1 MNNYVSITD
10 SFNHT
15 EFNNFLESKM
25 MTSYFDKS
33 EIDSIKN
40 YIDNSTYEA
49 MKMKLLNGTFPDEPA
64 TKLIINKAG
73 TSKKRVVYSYSSDIN
88 ITLKFIAYKL
98 HYFDYLFAD
107 NCYSFRHNY
116 GVSNAIRKI
125 KHNKHIKSQFCLKVD
140 IKNYFNSMNIDIL
153 LSKLE
158 VIKSTDLILYKLF
171 ENILSE
177 NHVYYNGK
185 IITEAHGGMAG
196 IPISPFF
203 ANIYMSD
210 IDTYFYENNIEYY
223 RYSDDIILFA
233 DTYEDLMSLK
243 TILYSKINDLKLEIN
258 HEKEYITKP
267 GEVWEFLGF
276 SYCNGE
282 IDLSENSIRK
292 MKQKIKRKSEALRRW
307 QRKKGLPSE
316 KAAIGF
322 INTINNKLYG
332 RNNSNVKS
340 DDFTSDKCSSASL
353 TGISSDTSLDISSK
367 NFADSP
373 LETVE
378 KFSNDFSDFTWSRW
392 FFPNITTTKGL
403 KIIDD
408 YMQEYIR
415 YTITGRHYKGNYRIK
430 YETLKKLGYRNL
442 VNEYYKSRN

>member
-1 MNNYVSITD
+1 
-10 SFNHT
+10 
-15 EFNNFLESKM
+15 
-25 MTSYFDKS
+25 
-33 EIDSIKN
+33 
-40 YIDNSTYEA
+40 
-49 MKMKLLNGTFPDEPA
+49 
-64 TKLIINKAG
+64 
-73 TSKKRVVYSYSSDIN
+73 
-88 ITLKFIAYKL
+88 
-98 HYFDYLFAD
+98 
-107 NCYSFRHNY
+107 
-116 GVSNAIRKI
+116 
-125 KHNKHIKSQFCLKVD
+125 
-140 IKNYFNSMNIDIL
+140 
-153 LSKLE
+153 
-158 VIKSTDLILYKLF
+158 
-171 ENILSE
+171 
-177 NHVYYNGK
+177 
-185 IITEAHGGMAG
+185 MAG

-203 ANIYMSD
+203 ANIYMGD

-233 DTYEDLMSLK
+233 DTYEELISLK

-282 IDLSENSIRK
+282 IDLSTNSIRK

-307 QRKKGLPSE
+307 QRKKGLPVE

-340 DDFTSDKCSSASL
+340 D
-353 TGISSDTSLDISSK
+353 
-367 NFADSP
+367 
-373 LETVE
+373 
-378 KFSNDFSDFTWSRW
+378 DFSDFTWSRW

-430 YETLKKLGYRNL
+430 YATLKKLGYRNL
-442 VNEYYKSRN
+442 VNEYYKSKF

>member
-1 MNNYVSITD
+1 MNTYVSITD
-10 SFNHT
+10 CFNHT

-25 MTSYFDKS
+25 MNPYFDKS
-33 EIDSIKN
+33 EIAAIKN
-40 YIDNSTYEA
+40 YIDNFTYET
-49 MKMKLLNGTFPDEPA
+49 MKMKLLDGTFPGEPA

-73 TSKKRVVYSYSSDIN
+73 SSKKRVVYSYSSDIN

-140 IKNYFNSMNIDIL
+140 IKNYFNSMDIDIL

-158 VIKSTDLILYKLF
+158 VIKATDLVLYKLF

-203 ANIYMSD
+203 ANIYMGD

-233 DTYEDLMSLK
+233 DTYEELIALK

-282 IDLSENSIRK
+282 IDLSTNSIRK

-307 QRKKGLPSE
+307 QRKKGLPVE

-340 DDFTSDKCSSASL
+340 D
-353 TGISSDTSLDISSK
+353 
-367 NFADSP
+367 
-373 LETVE
+373 
-378 KFSNDFSDFTWSRW
+378 DFSDFTWSRW

-430 YETLKKLGYRNL
+430 YATLKKLGYRNL
-442 VNEYYKSRN
+442 VNEYYKSKF